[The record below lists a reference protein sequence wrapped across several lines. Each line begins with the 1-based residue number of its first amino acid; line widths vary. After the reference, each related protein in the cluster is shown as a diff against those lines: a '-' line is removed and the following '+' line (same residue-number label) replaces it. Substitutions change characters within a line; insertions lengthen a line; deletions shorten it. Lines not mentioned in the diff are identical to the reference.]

1 MASTTRRFINQ
12 LGERENVDQVFAV
25 GDKQLRA
32 NRAGNLY
39 LHLRLV
45 DKSGWITGML
55 WNASEG
61 VANSFEAGDYVNVQ
75 GTTQLYNGSLQMIV
89 TRVEKVPRAKVD
101 EADFVTLR
109 QTDIDRLIDQ
119 DNVPGDQVLGI
130 RERIDD
136 LMLGFES
143 EHPKL
148 ASVLSQLTDLLS
160 GMGI

>member
-1 MASTTRRFINQ
+1 MHNDDLRDKLESLHDA
-12 LGERENVDQVFAV
+12 LANV
-25 GDKQLRA
+25 
-32 NRAGNLY
+32 GNL
-39 LHLRLV
+39 
-45 DKSGWITGML
+45 DEQTAAAMKQ
-55 WNASEG
+55 
-61 VANSFEAGDYVNVQ
+61 VA
-75 GTTQLYNGSLQMIV
+75 
-89 TRVEKVPRAKVD
+89 
-101 EADFVTLR
+101 
-109 QTDIDRLIDQ
+109 TDIDRLIDQ